1 LNFAVND
8 RIFAAEKTVSIIMIG
23 LFGKGLLIGILVS
36 APMGPVGI
44 LCVQRTLSKGRWYGF
59 VSGLGAAIS
68 DVAYAA
74 VTSLFMGWVVSFVQ
88 AHLKQIEWF
97 GTIVVALFGLQLLLN
112 NPVKMIRKNKETRN
126 TYFQDFATAFLL
138 TLSNALIVFLYI
150 GLFAHFTFVLPSQSW
165 WEVTQGLFGIA
176 LGAVCWWFFITFLV
190 SKLQSWFN
198 IRSIHMLNRIVGG
211 IIFLLVVA
219 QICYSSLF

>member
-1 LNFAVND
+1 
-8 RIFAAEKTVSIIMIG
+8 MMG

-59 VSGLGAAIS
+59 VSGLGAAMS

-112 NPVKMIRKNKETRN
+112 NPVKMLKKNKETRN

-165 WEVTQGLFGIA
+165 WEITKGLFGIA

-198 IRSIHMLNRIVGG
+198 IRSIHVLNRIVGG
-211 IIFLLVVA
+211 IVLLLVVA
-219 QICYSSLF
+219 QICYTCLF